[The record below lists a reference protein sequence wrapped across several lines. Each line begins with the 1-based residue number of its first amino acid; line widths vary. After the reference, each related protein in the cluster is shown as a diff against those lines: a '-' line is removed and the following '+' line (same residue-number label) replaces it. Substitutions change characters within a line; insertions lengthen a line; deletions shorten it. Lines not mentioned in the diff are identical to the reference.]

1 MQPKIHSLTKELI
14 NVQLMKRLARIKYV
28 LKVSQFSLNVGA
40 RHAFSSEKTRM
51 KGILLEIRQTGST
64 ELSDLDLEN
73 IDAIENKLRILPKK
87 INEVIKLKTKLLLL
101 LSFLF
106 N

>member
-64 ELSDLDLEN
+64 ELLDLEN

-87 INEVIKLKTKLLLL
+87 INEVII
-101 LSFLF
+101 S
-106 N
+106 

>member
-1 MQPKIHSLTKELI
+1 
-14 NVQLMKRLARIKYV
+14 
-28 LKVSQFSLNVGA
+28 
-40 RHAFSSEKTRM
+40 M

-101 LSFLF
+101 YIFFGSERSLRGADVVGGWVCESVGQHYALKLI
-106 N
+106 